1 METRAVSR
9 NQESSLITTINQ
21 AMKTNILRVVQV
33 ASSRNFM
40 IRIAK

>member
-9 NQESSLITTINQ
+9 SQESSLITTINL

-33 ASSRNFM
+33 ANNRNSM
-40 IRIAK
+40 IRIAR